1 MDFSSGD
8 IVTIISFIVGLLAS
22 YVKFREG
29 LIAFSKDTDKEIA
42 LIKQEITIVRD
53 NHSEKDMKFEKV
65 LEKLEEA
72 IEKLNVSQL
81 ELSKA
86 IIMLQAEIKN
96 KMN

>member
-8 IVTIISFIVGLLAS
+8 IITIIIFIVGLLAS